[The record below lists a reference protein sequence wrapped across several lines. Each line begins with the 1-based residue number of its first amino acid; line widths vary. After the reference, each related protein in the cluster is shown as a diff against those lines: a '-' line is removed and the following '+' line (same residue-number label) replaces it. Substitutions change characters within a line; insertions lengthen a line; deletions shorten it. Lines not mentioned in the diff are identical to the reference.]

1 MKKKTYTVAGAA
13 FTAAALA
20 LSYHENRCLD
30 VCHLRVRSAKLPA
43 SFAGFRIV
51 QLSDLHTTRF
61 GYHQKHPLRKI
72 RMSAPTS
79 VSIHHR
85 RFDRSAQNCK
95 EYNAAGCTADKTGG
109 YSGTGVLCAGKS

>member
-61 GYHQKHPLRKI
+61 GYHQKHLLRKI
-72 RMSAPTS
+72 RMSAPDIIVITGDL
-79 VSIHHR
+79 IDR
-85 RFDRSAQNCK
+85 RRTCLL
-95 EYNAAGCTADKTGG
+95 YT
-109 YSGTGVLCAGKS
+109 SGTDQRGYILQ

>member
-61 GYHQKHPLRKI
+61 GYHQDRK
-72 RMSAPTS
+72 S
-79 VSIHHR
+79 V
-85 RFDRSAQNCK
+85 
-95 EYNAAGCTADKTGG
+95 
-109 YSGTGVLCAGKS
+109 V